1 MNLMKIGISKLFF
14 CVSVLFLFVP
24 ELRSQGNDAHYERV
38 SLCQFMVSYPQKV
51 YFRELEHEYKSIPVS
66 NNINNHNLGVNFIK
80 FASEDLS
87 ARDRIDHFLADAQVA
102 KKLVAKWFSKNKK
115 IGVFDMS
122 LIRKRGYYNATMTD
136 VRLAKGMARG
146 EAYISDGGER
156 LLNYTFVA
164 IHDFVPIETEF
175 TKSYSFNKPVD
186 VTDDDVIN
194 LNDSTT
200 LSKYNSQFHSR
211 ERLRNS
217 YEIKCATYL
226 YRLVWDKETADKFY
240 SAMYSEVPDVQK
252 LNAFNADTSTFRLV
266 YVGCSEQVYK
276 QERDKRIKS
285 NEELVKTAMARIMD
299 MNLAS
304 LQDICPDFRVKASL
318 LCDGRKLRAEIGL
331 KENVCEKDV
340 FEVLERTE
348 DEQGNIRYNVIGFLK
363 PAKGKIW
370 DNRFNAYDSSGKDSK
385 GLTYTQFDK
394 ISGGDFYDGLL
405 IRKKSSVSQN
415 S

>member
-1 MNLMKIGISKLFF
+1 MNLMKIGISKFIFLLSAF
-14 CVSVLFLFVP
+14 LLFVQTV
-24 ELRSQGNDAHYERV
+24 RSQDNDAHYERV

-51 YFRELEHEYKSIPVS
+51 YYRELEQEYKSIPIS
-66 NNINNHNLGVNFIK
+66 NNINNHNLGANFIK

-102 KKLVAKWFSKNKK
+102 KKLVAKWFSRNKK
-115 IGVFDMS
+115 TGCFEMS
-122 LIRKRGYYNATMTD
+122 LIRQRGYYNATMTD

-164 IHDFVPIETEF
+164 IHDFIPDETEF
-175 TKSYSFNKPVD
+175 TKSYGFNNPVD
-186 VTDDDVIN
+186 VTDDDIIN
-194 LNDSTT
+194 LNDSAT

-211 ERLRNS
+211 ESLRNS

-226 YRLVWDKETADKFY
+226 YRLVWNNETADKFY

-252 LNAFNADTSTFRLV
+252 LNAFNADTSTFRLI
-266 YVGCSEQVYK
+266 YIGCSEQVYK

-285 NEELVKTAMARIMD
+285 NEALVKTAMARIMD

-348 DEQGNIRYNVIGFLK
+348 DEQGNIRYNVIGLVK

-370 DNRFNAYDSSGKDSK
+370 DNRFNAYDSSGKDGK
-385 GLTYTQFDK
+385 GLTYTQFNK
-394 ISGGDFYDGLL
+394 ISGGDFYDGLV
-405 IRKKSSVSQN
+405 IRKKSCEIQN
-415 S
+415 